1 MKISVVMTTYN
12 GEKYIEE
19 QLSSLKN
26 QTRIPEEVLIFDDC
40 STDNT
45 VEIVRKFIK
54 ENQLKNYRLIENEKN
69 KGWRRNFMEGFAEAQ
84 GDIIFPCDQDDI
96 WFKDKIA
103 NMEKIMEEN
112 ENILLLTSKYE
123 LLYADDHAPRIS
135 AIFPETKE
143 NAVLQKPDL
152 KHKWMHIRGIGSV
165 FAFRRKLLE
174 MAQNIWCE
182 EMAHDVC
189 LWEAAYLSGGL
200 YFYNRPTIFYR
211 RHDKN
216 ASGFATYGRRKN
228 RDIICSYLKMLDNER
243 EELGRQG
250 NGDWDRELNRQNTFW
265 QLRLRVNEERDI
277 IAWFRLLGYLNYFR
291 RKRNI
296 LSDLY
301 SAFLRE

>member
-12 GEKYIEE
+12 GEKYIVE
-19 QLSSLKN
+19 QLESLKN
-26 QTRIPEEVLIFDDC
+26 QTRTPEEVLIFDDC

-45 VEIVRKFIK
+45 VGLVRNFIK
-54 ENQLKNYRLIENEKN
+54 ENQLGNYKLIENEKN
-69 KGWRRNFMEGFAEAQ
+69 KGWRRNFMEGFAVAQ
-84 GDIIFPCDQDDI
+84 GEIVFPCDQDDI
-96 WFKDKIA
+96 WFKDKIE

-112 ENILLLTSKYE
+112 ESVLLLTSKYE
-123 LLYADDHAPRIS
+123 LLYADDHSPRIS
-135 AIFPETKE
+135 AVFPEAKE
-143 NAVLQKPDL
+143 NVILQKLDL
-152 KHKWMHIRGIGSV
+152 KHRWMHIRGIGSV

-174 MAQNIWCE
+174 LAQNIWHE

-211 RHDKN
+211 RHDNN
-216 ASGFATYGRRKN
+216 ASGFATYGRKKN
-228 RDIICSYLKMLDNER
+228 RDIISSYIKILEKEK
-243 EELGRQG
+243 E
-250 NGDWDRELNRQNTFW
+250 ELNRQGNNDWDEELKRQTVFW
-265 QLRLRVNEERDI
+265 QLRLRLNEERNI
-277 IAWFRLLGYLNYFR
+277 IVWFRLFGYLNYFR

>member
-19 QLSSLKN
+19 QLVSLKN
-26 QTRIPEEVLIFDDC
+26 QTRVPGEVLIFDDC

-45 VEIVRKFIK
+45 VTVVRKFII
-54 ENQLKNYRLIENEKN
+54 ENPSGNYRLFENKKN

-96 WFKDKIA
+96 WFEDKIE

-123 LLYADDHAPRIS
+123 LLYADDNAPRIS
-135 AIFPETKE
+135 AVFPETKGH
-143 NAVLQKPDL
+143 AILQMPDL

-174 MAQNIWCE
+174 TAQHIWCE

-216 ASGFATYGRRKN
+216 ASGFATYGRKKN
-228 RDIICSYLKMLDNER
+228 RDIICSYIKILAKEK
-243 EELGRQG
+243 EELDRLG
-250 NGDWDRELNRQNTFW
+250 NGDWNEELKRQSTFW
-265 QLRLRVNEERDI
+265 QLRLKLNEERNLM
-277 IAWFRLLGYLNYFR
+277 AWLRLFRYLNYFR

-301 SAFLRE
+301 SAFLKE